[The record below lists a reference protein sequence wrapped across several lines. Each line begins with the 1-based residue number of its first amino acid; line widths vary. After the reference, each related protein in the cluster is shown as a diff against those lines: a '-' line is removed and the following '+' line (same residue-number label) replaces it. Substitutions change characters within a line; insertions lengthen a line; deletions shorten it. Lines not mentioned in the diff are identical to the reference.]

1 MSQVTIGRI
10 TAHCPLCGAKDFAPA
25 MQPADEH
32 RESFICV
39 ACRTETFRR
48 VLIDQIGQEAMR
60 RANDALKKSRA
71 SRR

>member
-1 MSQVTIGRI
+1 
-10 TAHCPLCGAKDFAPA
+10 
-25 MQPADEH
+25 MQAADEH

-71 SRR
+71 SRK